1 MKPARRTEG
10 LVVTELMGEVL
21 VYDLERHRAH
31 CLNPAAAVVFKHCD
45 GTRSVEELAA
55 LLGRELGGPADPDC
69 VWLALDHLG
78 RARLLR
84 QRVSRPKEAGRLS
97 RRELARRLGIAVLL
111 PAVTSLVAPTSAE
124 AAASC
129 VNDCTGRPFGTP
141 CYSISPINC
150 STNGCCCDGLGACTL
165 CGVSPTPCIS

>member
-1 MKPARRTEG
+1 M
-10 LVVTELMGEVL
+10 VTELMGEVL

-55 LLGRELGGPADPDC
+55 LLERELGGPADPDC

-97 RRELARRLGIAVLL
+97 RRQLARRLGIAVLL
-111 PAVTSLVAPTSAE
+111 PAVTSLLAPTPAE

-129 VNDCTGRPFGTP
+129 VTSCGPPNKPFGTP
-141 CYSISPINC
+141 CSSTAPLNC
-150 STNGCCCDGLGACTL
+150 LCTCDGAGNCVGG
-165 CGVSPTPCIS
+165 C